1 MEVQLPPSIFS
12 SLQDPPRGVSI
23 KHSFLTEDINV
34 VDTQLP
40 GLTELPK
47 SWDLNIDHVLRS
59 IFCRAASNS
68 ETDAF
73 FELYVVCLFHYH
85 HNV

>member
-12 SLQDPPRGVSI
+12 SLQDPPRGVGI

-47 SWDLNIDHVLRS
+47 SWDLNIDHVLCS
-59 IFCRAASNS
+59 IFCRAASDG

-73 FELYVVCLFHYH
+73 FIAICICCMFSLAS
-85 HNV
+85 